1 MTKAVRSARGAE
13 VNFDLIKIKQ
23 QIASAPKTTDVRAR
37 ENFIDQKLKRRLK
50 RATRTVADQLA
61 EVRVEPK
68 MPTEEPQEPEGD
80 L

>member
-1 MTKAVRSARGAE
+1 MSKKVKSARGVE

-50 RATRTVADQLA
+50 RASRSVSEQLA
-61 EVRVEPK
+61 EVRVEPTL
-68 MPTEEPQEPEGD
+68 PTEEPQD
-80 L
+80 DQL